1 MQFSF
6 ATLIGAAAVIFAS
19 PFARIEPRT
28 VASLDPAAT
37 AQAQQRDNTATRAVS
52 NAQIKTSSGQC
63 LFVDPLSGDFRENLA
78 PIQVGDCGKQGTGWD
93 VITKGKHI
101 DVAADPDA
109 NGSALIASTLT
120 NACFNFD
127 PRKAPG
133 LQVFL
138 FSCGGRADGDSTTTS
153 SQLFAFDGKTNSIQ
167 FSPANARANANG
179 QEASCFTVKGNV
191 VDIAQCNAADPNQ
204 TFSFGG
210 DGASTPA
217 GSIAAT
223 TASAS
228 AIATPTDAA
237 DGQSGNSGCQA

>member
-1 MQFSF
+1 M
-6 ATLIGAAAVIFAS
+6 LY
-19 PFARIEPRT
+19 
-28 VASLDPAAT
+28 
-37 AQAQQRDNTATRAVS
+37 QAGD
-52 NAQIKTSSGQC
+52 IKGFQTSSGQC

-93 VITKGKHI
+93 GTWHHILPCFFNELRILIPYTVITKGKHI

-179 QEASCFTVKGNV
+179 QQASCFTVKGNV